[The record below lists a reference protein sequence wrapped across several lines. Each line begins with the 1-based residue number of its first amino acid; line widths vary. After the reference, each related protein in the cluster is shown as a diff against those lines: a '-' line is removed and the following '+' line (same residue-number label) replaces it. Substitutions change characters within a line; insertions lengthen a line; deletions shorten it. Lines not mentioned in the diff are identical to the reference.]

1 MAGGKEEGV
10 KDGESGENSWDCQ
23 EKWFIFGVT
32 GEGVGAVACICH
44 RVAVGFG
51 VGIGDI
57 VGGTG
62 VVVVV
67 SGVGDG
73 MVLVVVVEVEVMF
86 GVVGEAGV
94 ELAAGLGGELASA
107 P

>member
-1 MAGGKEEGV
+1 MLLGGGREEGV

-57 VGGTG
+57 VGRSGIICWE
-62 VVVVV
+62 VV
-67 SGVGDG
+67 D
-73 MVLVVVVEVEVMF
+73 LVVVVG
-86 GVVGEAGV
+86 GVGDVCLLYRRNGRPCSS
-94 ELAAGLGGELASA
+94 LT
-107 P
+107 